1 MKKILVYA
9 AALLSMA
16 FAASCQ
22 QEVSPE
28 LGKGEAVNVTFTISN
43 EAIQSKAV
51 VGEEPEWEKELTFG
65 VYRNG
70 KGHHVAYQRNGR
82 ERGILYLLFR
92 YD

>member
-22 QEVSPE
+22 KEVSPE

-70 KGHHVAYQRNGR
+70 T
-82 ERGILYLLFR
+82 LLSPEVYTIENVKTFVKAKR
-92 YD
+92 